1 MTLSTLYELFSYCN
15 DVEPEEVM
23 LLLAKTELRAKL
35 DLLIQIMRLLD
46 EAERKELTLP
56 EFKEL
61 LETWALHIEE
71 EYSHYLVKEPIYT
84 LIKSYNKKLREEKE
98 IKIKTT
104 IKT

>member
-1 MTLSTLYELFSYCN
+1 MSLTTLHELIAHCEG
-15 DVEPEEVM
+15 VEPEEVM
-23 LLLAKTELRAKL
+23 LLLAKIELRAKL

-46 EAERKELTLP
+46 EVERKELTLP

-71 EYSHYLVKEPIYT
+71 EYSYYLVKEPIYT

-104 IKT
+104 IKN

>member
-71 EYSHYLVKEPIYT
+71 EYSYYLVKEPIYT
-84 LIKSYNKKLREEKE
+84 LSLIH
-98 IKIKTT
+98 I
-104 IKT
+104 